1 MMNGPYKYR
10 LHQPDTDDKG
20 SPFATRYA
28 RVELEQMTTF
38 QLKEICHKQRL
49 VEGLANRLDRN
60 SLISL
65 ILKFRSDEEHFLITR
80 HHDGGFERIETIL
93 QQYWKDQ
100 RPKEATIRV
109 PARITLYQGVRTGQN
124 DRYLIQSD
132 EVWLNNSNVLLV
144 NGSGQLC
151 GIMNIL
157 KDENRQGCFYLSRD
171 EDTDLRETSNRDYRL
186 LFFKKQDSDYFYH
199 AYYNDRPMLPLKFQ
213 AACVPVSELVIRDT
227 ETTEAVLAIDFG
239 TSNTT
244 AGAYLDDEY
253 VSKPERGVHSS
264 VQINSINYVSFPQ
277 RKGQE
282 WAEVLPTAV
291 RIVECSSSQHVV
303 YSYGEEALGDHEFG
317 GTRASVFRGIK
328 RWINNYE
335 AKEEIIDS
343 VGNTAVVDR
352 SEILGGFLRYVIGTA
367 EQQFKCRFK
376 NLHFTAPAKLQVQ
389 FIEMFKHVLPD
400 YKIVED
406 QVLDEGL
413 AVLYNTLADQMD
425 RGAFADG
432 EEYQALVM
440 DCGGGTTDLSS
451 CRFRIEDGR
460 IAYKLDIHTN
470 FENGD
475 MNFGGNNLTYRIMQ
489 FMKVVFADY
498 YATEGRYSDTD
509 IDTLISIP
517 GGDLYRHVDEFGVDA
532 VYERLEKRYLE
543 AGQILP
549 TAYKN
554 YESAT
559 REEYQRVLNNFH
571 LLWGAAENMK
581 KEFFHRTGIL
591 RSKFEAERGTA
602 TETDLNIEVMDR
614 WLISVVENGRFRDEH
629 QLPGVVFNIRE
640 IHQLL
645 KADIYNIVRKFLD
658 EFYHNG
664 RLQDYSIIKL
674 TGQSCRIDLF
684 REALKEFVPGKSIE
698 FKQKAEV
705 SQKTPELKMA
715 CLKGAIRYLNSKK
728 MGMID
733 PQITHQAPVIPYTIS
748 SLTHSGS
755 EKNLIEGLNEKKTSG
770 FISRPSHASEIEFY
784 LTSIDGKQRGR
795 YVYHNQPAAY
805 EIKSYEEI
813 AAKFGRFILQD
824 DTDSIRNGETRFFV
838 FAGEQHWGFVV
849 VPVSRNEE
857 QLYLGPKKFFPFEL
871 ESSEL
876 DFFDGTK

>member
-1 MMNGPYKYR
+1 MNGPYKYR
-10 LHQPDTDDKG
+10 LHQPDTDHKG
-20 SPFATRYA
+20 SPFATRYT

-49 VEGLANRLDRN
+49 VEGLANRLERN

-65 ILKFRSDEEHFLITR
+65 ILRFRSAEEHLLIRR
-80 HHDGGFERIETIL
+80 HHDDGFERIGSIL
-93 QQYWKDQ
+93 QQHWKNQ
-100 RPKEATIRV
+100 RLREAMIRV
-109 PARITLYQGVRTGQN
+109 PARITLYKGVRTGQN

-132 EVWLNNSNVLLV
+132 EIWLNTSNVFLV
-144 NGSGQLC
+144 NGNGELC

-157 KDENRQGCFYLSRD
+157 KDEKRQGYYYLSRD
-171 EDTDLRETSNRDYRL
+171 EDSDLLEKSNRDYRL
-186 LFFKKQDSDYFYH
+186 LFLRKQDSDYFYH
-199 AYYNDRPMLPLKFQ
+199 VYYDDRPMLPLNFQ

-253 VSKPERGVHSS
+253 VSKPERSIHSS

-291 RIVECSSSQHVV
+291 RVLDCSNSQHIV

-328 RWINNYE
+328 RWINNYKV
-335 AKEEIIDS
+335 KEEIIDS
-343 VGNTAVVDR
+343 QGNTAIVDR
-352 SEILGGFLRYVIGTA
+352 TEIIGGFLRYVIGTA

-376 NLHFTAPAKLQVQ
+376 ILHFTAPAKLQTQ
-389 FIEMFKHVLPD
+389 FIEMFKHVLPE
-400 YKIVED
+400 YTIIED
-406 QVLDEGL
+406 QSLDEGL

-425 RGAFADG
+425 RGTFADG

-470 FENGD
+470 YENGD

-509 IDTLISIP
+509 IDNLIGIP
-517 GGDLYRHVDEFGVDA
+517 GGDLYRHVDEFGIDV
-532 VYERLEKRYLE
+532 VYEKLERRYLE

-549 TAYKN
+549 TAFKN

-591 RSKFEAERGTA
+591 RSKFETERSA
-602 TETDLNIEVMDR
+602 VVETDLNIEVMDQ
-614 WLISVVENGRFRDEH
+614 WLISIVENGRFRDEYH
-629 QLPGVVFNIRE
+629 LPGVVFNIRE
-640 IHQLL
+640 IHHLL

-658 EFYHNG
+658 EFYHKG
-664 RLQDYSIIKL
+664 TLQNYSIIKL

-684 REALKEFVPGKSIE
+684 REALKEFIPGKSIE
-698 FKQKAEV
+698 FKQKAEER
-705 SQKTPELKMA
+705 QKTPELKMS

-733 PQITHQAPVIPYTIS
+733 PHIIHEDPVVPYTIS
-748 SLTHSGS
+748 SLTHAGL
-755 EKNLIEGLNEKKTSG
+755 EKNLIEGLNGKKTSG
-770 FISRPSHASEIEFY
+770 FISRPSHVSEIEFN
-784 LTSIDGKQRGR
+784 LTSMDGKQRGR
-795 YVYHNQPAAY
+795 YLYHNQPEAY
-805 EIKSYEEI
+805 EMKSYEEI
-813 AAKFGRFILQD
+813 AVKFGRFILQD
-824 DTDSIRNGETRFFV
+824 DTDSIRNGESKFFV
-838 FAGEQHWGFVV
+838 FAGEQRWGFVV
-849 VPVSRNEE
+849 VPVARKNE
-857 QLYLGPKKFFPFEL
+857 QLHLGPKKFFPFEL
-871 ESSEL
+871 ETSEL
-876 DFFDGTK
+876 DFFDGSK

>member
-1 MMNGPYKYR
+1 MNGPYTYR
-10 LHQPDTDDKG
+10 LHQPDTNHEG
-20 SPFATRYA
+20 SPFGTRYT

-38 QLKEICHKQRL
+38 QLKEICFKQRL

-60 SLISL
+60 SLINL
-65 ILKFRSDEEHFLITR
+65 ILRFRSAEEHFLITR
-80 HHDGGFERIETIL
+80 YQEGGFERIETIL
-93 QQYWKDQ
+93 RKYWTNQ

-109 PARITLYQGVRTGQN
+109 PARITLYQGVRTGRN

-132 EVWLNNSNVLLV
+132 ELWLSTSNVLLV
-144 NGSGQLC
+144 NGNGQLC

-186 LFFKKQDSDYFYH
+186 LFLRKQDSDYFYH
-199 AYYNDRPMLPLKFQ
+199 AYYSDRPMLPLKLQ
-213 AACVPVSELVIRDT
+213 AACIPVSELVIRDT

-244 AGAYLDDEY
+244 AGAYLDHEY
-253 VSKPERGVHSS
+253 VTRPETGHHSS
-264 VQINSINYVSFPQ
+264 IQINSINYVSFPQ
-277 RKGQE
+277 RRGRE

-291 RIVECSSSQHVV
+291 RVVDCSTSQHVV
-303 YSYGEEALGDHEFG
+303 YAYGEEALGDQEFG

-335 AKEEIIDS
+335 IQEEIIDAE
-343 VGNTAVVDR
+343 GNTAVVDR

-376 NLHFTAPAKLQVQ
+376 NLHFTAPAKLQTQ
-389 FIEMFKHVLPD
+389 FIEMFKHVLPE
-400 YKIVED
+400 YTIIED
-406 QVLDEGL
+406 QMLDEGL

-489 FMKVVFADY
+489 FMKVVFAEY
-498 YATEGRYSDTD
+498 YATGGRYSDTD
-509 IDTLISIP
+509 IDMLIGIP
-517 GGDLYRHVDEFGVDA
+517 GGDLYRHVDEFGIDA
-532 VYERLEKRYLE
+532 VYEKLEKRYLE

-549 TAYKN
+549 TAFKN

-591 RSKFEAERGTA
+591 RSKFETERSTD

-614 WLISVVENGRFRDEH
+614 WLISVVESGRFRDEH
-629 QLPGVVFNIRE
+629 HLPDVVFNIRE

-658 EFYHNG
+658 EFYHSG

-705 SQKTPELKMA
+705 NQKTPELKMA

-733 PQITHQAPVIPYTIS
+733 PRITHQPPVIPYTVS
-748 SLTHSGS
+748 SLTHSGL
-755 EKNLIEGLNEKKTSG
+755 EKNLIEGLNEQKKTG
-770 FISRPSHASEIEFY
+770 FISRPAHVTEIEFY
-784 LTSIDGKQRGR
+784 LTAVDGKQKGR
-795 YVYHNQPAAY
+795 YIYHNRPNAY
-805 EIKSYEEI
+805 EAKSYEEI
-813 AAKFGRFILQD
+813 SVEFGRYILQD

-838 FAGEQHWGFVV
+838 FAGEQRWGFAV
-849 VPVSRNEE
+849 VPVSRQDE
-857 QLYLGPKKFFPFEL
+857 QLYLGPKKFFPFEQ